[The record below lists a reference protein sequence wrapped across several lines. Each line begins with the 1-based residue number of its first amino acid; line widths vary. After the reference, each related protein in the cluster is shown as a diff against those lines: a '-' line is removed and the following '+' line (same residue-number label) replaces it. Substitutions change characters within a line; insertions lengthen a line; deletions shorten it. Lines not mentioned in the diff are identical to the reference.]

1 MATRTEN
8 GNLKLNT
15 YEKSAYRL
23 LELKRLRDMLLA
35 KKQDELTPKQQSWIE
50 KIGNFLWANGI
61 WDVWAPANGIAKVAS
76 AVTPDSWRMPR
87 WGSTNATRTNP
98 YLWLLYPRD
107 YGQWEK
113 PEPDSWQINNP
124 FNMDFRAPTVVED
137 FKWEWAN
144 WDPMHNDDFQWIS
157 VPAKIQGWLMFYNPY
172 VYWAIWL
179 PIDAAWTAYASLRNW
194 YNAIAD
200 YYNKHKAKTWA
211 DDWVEKYL
219 EDAKKQI
226 AEAEKY
232 ERQLSEKYK
241 DYIDTYLPWDSEN
254 TDYPS
259 FDDYVKQQVNA
270 DTLYY
275 ISSKLGKWPDEVP
288 EESVNQTVDYSIAK
302 KTPTKAAIK
311 TRDQIMLWLWQNP
324 YAVTRSAIEPVKYLG
339 D

>member
-61 WDVWAPANGIAKVAS
+61 WDVWAPVNGIAKVAS

-87 WGSTNATRTNP
+87 RGSTNATRPNP
-98 YLWLLYPRD
+98 YLWFLYPRD
-107 YGQWEK
+107 YWQGWVV
-113 PEPDSWQINNP
+113 EPDSWQINNA
-124 FNMDFRAPTVVED
+124 FNVRQRIATWKE
-137 FKWEWAN
+137 WENDRWAN
-144 WDPMHNDDFQWIS
+144 WKRMDHNWAEDQAF
-157 VPAKIQGWLMFYNPY
+157 KIAAWTMGYNPL

-179 PIDAAWTAYASLRNW
+179 PVDAAWTAYASLRNW

-219 EDAKKQI
+219 EDTKKQI
-226 AEAEKY
+226 AEAERY
-232 ERQLSEKYK
+232 EKQLSEKYK

-288 EESVNQTVDYSIAK
+288 EESVNQTIDYSIAK

-324 YAVTRSAIEPVKYLG
+324 YAVTRNVIEPVKYLG